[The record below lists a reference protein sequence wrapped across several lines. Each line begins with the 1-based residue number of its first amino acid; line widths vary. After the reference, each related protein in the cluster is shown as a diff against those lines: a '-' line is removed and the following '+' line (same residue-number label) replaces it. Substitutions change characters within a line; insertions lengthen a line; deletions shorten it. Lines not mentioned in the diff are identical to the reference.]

1 MREHQRQSKVP
12 NREFG
17 DFVAADSVILDEIE
31 VAKDLKRN
39 ENDPHDEDLIDALT
53 MSAGVW
59 IILFLLIHIFLQ

>member
-1 MREHQRQSKVP
+1 MREHQRQSKVR
-12 NREFG
+12 NQEFG